1 MTAAIARRHLL
12 AGAALIVLA
21 AGHGP
26 AFAQQDDQQVDA
38 ELQATIA
45 KSNAYT
51 ALLNRTLRAVESW
64 GRYTSWVNVQRGPTG
79 RERYISYGLYSL
91 YDVRSEIAKAEE
103 AVAQDPAM
111 PELDDAMRRYI
122 QSYQAL
128 APLITRA
135 ERYYERQD
143 YRDDGMTQGRDLHRQ
158 MVPAAE
164 AFLKDRADVERL
176 MRAMRADLNGREL
189 AAIERREGRS
199 ARWQVRNVMISARGV
214 MDLMPTNERPVVDL
228 PAFDAAIQRYSAAVR
243 EMDAFKESNPGGT
256 SMIDSQASSWLGK
269 LRDFRQKLGR
279 SRGDARRGAGHDAM
293 WIVNQYNMM
302 VSMAD
307 TQMRIRR

>member
-1 MTAAIARRHLL
+1 MVAAFTRRTAL
-12 AGAALIVLA
+12 AGVLA
-21 AGHGP
+21 SSVALSAGT
-26 AFAQQDDQQVDA
+26 ALARQDGDDDA
-38 ELQATIA
+38 GLQAAIA

-51 ALLNRTLRAVESW
+51 ALMNRTLRAVESW
-64 GRYTSWVNVQRGPTG
+64 GRYASWVDMRRGPTG

-91 YDVRSEIAKAEE
+91 YDVRGEIEKAEQALTRE
-103 AVAQDPAM
+103 PAL
-111 PELDDAMRRYI
+111 PDLDDAIRRYI

-135 ERYYERQD
+135 ERYYERKDYQD
-143 YRDDGMTQGRDLHRQ
+143 DRMAEGRDLHRQ

-164 AFLKDRADVERL
+164 AFLKDRAEVDQS
-176 MRAMRADLNGREL
+176 MRAFRADLNGREL

-199 ARWQVRNVMISARGV
+199 GRWHVRNVMISARAV
-214 MDLMPTNERPVVDL
+214 MDTMPDNDKPVVNL
-228 PAFDAAIQRYSAAVR
+228 QAFDAALQRYSAAVR
-243 EMDAFKESNPGGT
+243 ELDGIRESDPRSV

-269 LRDFRQKLGR
+269 LREFRQKIGR

-302 VSMAD
+302 VSMAE
-307 TQMRIRR
+307 TQLRMRR